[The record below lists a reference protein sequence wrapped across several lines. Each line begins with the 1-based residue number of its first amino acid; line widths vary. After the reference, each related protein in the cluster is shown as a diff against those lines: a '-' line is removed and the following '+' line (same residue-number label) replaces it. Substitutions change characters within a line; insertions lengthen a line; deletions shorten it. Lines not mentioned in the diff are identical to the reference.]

1 MLERSSEYAV
11 RSSQLPERR
20 TPHSVFN
27 RRTFLRAGSLAT
39 LGLSL
44 QNRVLAKGAAKAKSC
59 ILIWLDG
66 GPSHLETFDLKPD
79 APAEVRGPFQTIQTK
94 VTGTHICELLPN
106 TAKIADKIAIVRSM
120 TSPLGEHG
128 LANHYLLTGY
138 KPSPVLQYPSLGSVV
153 TEVRGGTQTLPPYTA
168 IPDASTYMGAGYLG
182 QSRQPFALGGDPA
195 KPDFKVRD
203 LDFYPGVTS
212 GRLERRR
219 EFVGQLDR
227 FHEKGDSAAVS
238 DRAFE
243 QAFRMVTSPEAK
255 RAFDLNDEKAATR
268 GNYGPRTVGQSC
280 LLARRLVERGVSFVT
295 VNNPGWDTHGDLV
308 LRLKEGYAGAK
319 VGVGLIPTFDLAF
332 AALVSDLSDRGMLDE
347 TLVIAMGEFGRTP
360 KVNTQKGRDHWPRA
374 FSVALAGGGIRGGQV
389 LGASDR
395 VGESPAERPVTP
407 GDLAATIFTI
417 LGVKP
422 AHELHTSDGRP
433 VAVNQG
439 GEVIKELLA

>member
-1 MLERSSEYAV
+1 MVMLERSSEYAV

-195 KPDFKVRD
+195 KPDFKV
-203 LDFYPGVTS
+203 
-212 GRLERRR
+212 
-219 EFVGQLDR
+219 
-227 FHEKGDSAAVS
+227 
-238 DRAFE
+238 
-243 QAFRMVTSPEAK
+243 
-255 RAFDLNDEKAATR
+255 
-268 GNYGPRTVGQSC
+268 
-280 LLARRLVERGVSFVT
+280 
-295 VNNPGWDTHGDLV
+295 
-308 LRLKEGYAGAK
+308 
-319 VGVGLIPTFDLAF
+319 
-332 AALVSDLSDRGMLDE
+332 
-347 TLVIAMGEFGRTP
+347 
-360 KVNTQKGRDHWPRA
+360 
-374 FSVALAGGGIRGGQV
+374 
-389 LGASDR
+389 
-395 VGESPAERPVTP
+395 
-407 GDLAATIFTI
+407 
-417 LGVKP
+417 
-422 AHELHTSDGRP
+422 
-433 VAVNQG
+433 
-439 GEVIKELLA
+439 